1 MNPDSTVAV
10 TNTCPKDGVHLS
22 FPFGL
27 RLVGL
32 VSGRAHF

>member
-1 MNPDSTVAV
+1 MGMLIII
-10 TNTCPKDGVHLS
+10 GVVMGFR